1 MTAVCSKEAS
11 FVITYE
17 LLANN
22 SWHQEFFNQVQTLAQ
37 KRGAVFVPIRLICNG
52 AELIK
57 RLKDSDRKGYF
68 KIQDEALITKRL
80 FEEDV
85 YFSKEPYEMTLD
97 VSLLSAEESARR
109 ILDWTSLVYGSKNQN
124 LEFKPLSQRDLNL
137 MTQWFA
143 EPEVKQGYARSQQF
157 SLEDI
162 SAKYSPR
169 IEGIDPV
176 PSFIIYL
183 NQKPIGFIQYYCL
196 ADHLPEGISGHN
208 ASLFDEATPEQLA
221 GIDLFIA
228 EPSCR
233 GVGLGRQIIRH
244 FIAKQ
249 LYRFKAV
256 VVDPQIGNEQAI
268 ACYQK
273 AGFLPTQH
281 SEDAN
286 YLLMINM
293 LTYRGSH
300 EYS

>member
-1 MTAVCSKEAS
+1 
-11 FVITYE
+11 
-17 LLANN
+17 
-22 SWHQEFFNQVQTLAQ
+22 
-37 KRGAVFVPIRLICNG
+37 
-52 AELIK
+52 
-57 RLKDSDRKGYF
+57 
-68 KIQDEALITKRL
+68 
-80 FEEDV
+80 
-85 YFSKEPYEMTLD
+85 
-97 VSLLSAEESARR
+97 
-109 ILDWTSLVYGSKNQN
+109 
-124 LEFKPLSQRDLNL
+124 

-143 EPEVKQGYARSQQF
+143 EPTVKQGYARNQQF

-162 SAKYSPR
+162 SAKYAPR

-196 ADHLPEGISGHN
+196 SDHLPEGISGNH
-208 ASLFDEATPEQLA
+208 ASLFDEFTPEQLA

-228 EPSCR
+228 EPSCL
-233 GVGLGRQIIRH
+233 GVGLGRQIIRR

-273 AGFLPTQH
+273 AGFLPTQY

-293 LTYRGSH
+293 LSYRGSH
-300 EYS
+300 EHS